1 VSGDLEQFSMVN
13 PLPAPRPNRIP
24 RADDAEYAGRMDR
37 ALETALK
44 AGLDGLIVWGRG
56 STNSDGSQDLLYL
69 TNHMSAVSHIPDSQA
84 HRARGHA
91 GLVLAPGHDPVLV
104 TDSYDIDRAQ
114 VPVRDIRLSTFVDR
128 DVARV
133 AVELGLKGKRM
144 GLAGQ
149 TGLLHSAAV
158 MISSELGADTRIE
171 AADQILTGLRLI
183 KSPHEVTLLR
193 EASRIGCDWMNVV
206 LAATEP
212 GRTEGEIVGEGLRW
226 LAASGGFAYDVAVS
240 SGPSG
245 HRYRHRQALPTWD
258 SQRRL
263 AAGDM
268 IHFDLWGP
276 VAQGY
281 YCDLTRSTVV
291 GEAPSASQARVLE
304 DSIALI
310 ESVIAEVEP
319 GRPLSHLHA
328 AGARGMARRGV
339 AGSAFS
345 AMIPFYGHSLGL
357 DCEAPFI
364 TSDASEIIA
373 PGMVLAIECFLGGE
387 PGEAGGFEQVI
398 HVGESG
404 VEILT
409 GSAPS
414 RPWAAG

>member
-1 VSGDLEQFSMVN
+1 MNRLD
-13 PLPAPRPNRIP
+13 PRPNQIP
-24 RADDAEYAGRMDR
+24 RADDAEFATRRER
-37 ALETALK
+37 ALE
-44 AGLDGLIVWGRG
+44 AGLRAGLEGLIVWGRG

-69 TNHMSAVSHIPDSQA
+69 TNHMSAVSHIPDSHA

-104 TDSYDIDRAQ
+104 TDSYDIDRTQ

-133 AVELGLKGKRM
+133 AAELGLKGKRV

-158 MISSELGADTRIE
+158 MMGSELGAETRIE
-171 AADQILTGLRLI
+171 PADHILTGLRMI
-183 KSPHEVTLLR
+183 KSPHEVALLR
-193 EASRIGCDWMNVV
+193 EASRIGCDWMNIV

-226 LAASGGFAYDVAVS
+226 LAASGGFAYDIAVA
-240 SGPSG
+240 SGPFG

-258 SQRRL
+258 SQRRIE
-263 AAGDM
+263 AGDM

-291 GEAPSASQARVLE
+291 GKFPSAKQARVLE
-304 DSIALI
+304 SSIVLV
-310 ESVIAEVEP
+310 ESVIAEIEP

-328 AGARGMARRGV
+328 AGTRAMRRRRG
-339 AGSAFS
+339 GESAFS
-345 AMIPFYGHSLGL
+345 SMIPFFGHSVGL

-364 TSDASEIIA
+364 TSYASDIIA
-373 PGMVLAIECFLGGE
+373 PGMVLAIECFLGEE
-387 PGEAGGFEQVI
+387 PGEGGGFEHIVN
-398 HVGESG
+398 VGDRG

-409 GSAPS
+409 ASAPS
-414 RPWAAG
+414 RPWSGG